1 MVHARLLVMACHG
14 HLIMIYNI
22 LKSFSALG
30 KPTPQDGATDGG
42 RVLKKAQKNT

>member
-1 MVHARLLVMACHG
+1 MIHEWLLMMACSG
-14 HLIMIYNI
+14 HLVMIYNI

-30 KPTPQDGATDGG
+30 KPTHQDSASGGG

>member
-1 MVHARLLVMACHG
+1 MACRG

-22 LKSFSALG
+22 LKSFSSLG
-30 KPTPQDGATDGG
+30 KPTPQGSASGGG